1 VEERGVGNGSTT
13 GAAEVLGDA
22 LAAAPDFI
30 EPLEA
35 WRVWRVVA
43 YKGELVLAS
52 AVKRTIWPADEPL
65 VAECLA
71 AKPLLRD
78 WLLRRPPHEA
88 PCESCQCGIY
98 ATQWGQVGKYLRDLL
113 PEARAR
119 VLGRVALWGTVI
131 ESERGFRASHAYPL
145 ALYVPVDGAERSPLG
160 PDELAR
166 ALERYRVPV
175 EPLRRGSR
183 HFPPRP
189 ERPGSA

>member
-1 VEERGVGNGSTT
+1 MSHSPATDV
-13 GAAEVLGDA
+13 AAMLDDA
-22 LAAAPDFI
+22 LEAAPDFI

-52 AVKRTIWPADEPL
+52 AVKRTIWPAGEPL

-78 WLLRRPPHEA
+78 WLLRRPPHQA
-88 PCESCQCGIY
+88 PCASCQCGIY
-98 ATQWGQVGKYLRDLL
+98 ATQWERVGKYLRDLL

-145 ALYVPVDGAERSPLG
+145 ALYVPVDGADRSPLG

-166 ALERYRVPV
+166 ALARYRVPV
-175 EPLRRGSR
+175 EPFRRESR

-189 ERPGSA
+189 ERAGNA